1 MLNAVIIDDER
12 HCGSTLHMLLA
23 RHPQRIT
30 VDAVFQ
36 DPAKGL
42 AHLRTHPCDVLF
54 LDIEMPGMNGFQLL
68 EQWGPTATHVIFTT
82 AYDRF
87 AVKAFKV
94 NAIDYLLKPVQEDEL
109 MAALERVEA
118 QRDRT
123 TDAVVP
129 LLEDRIRKLMVE
141 LTAPERDRQRIAFS
155 TVHGLDLVDTSEIVC
170 CQSESNYT
178 RVHLTGER
186 RILVSK
192 TLREVED
199 QLPRDRFLRVHHSFV
214 ANLDHVQKYL
224 RGDGGT
230 LVMNNGM
237 EVKVSRNKKDLLLER
252 LGG

>member
-1 MLNAVIIDDER
+1 MLHAILIDDER
-12 HCGSTLHMLLA
+12 HCCETLGILLA
-23 RHPQRIT
+23 KHPDRVQ

-36 DPAKGL
+36 SPAKAL
-42 AHLRTHPCDVLF
+42 AYLRKNNCDILF

-68 EQWGPTATHVIFTT
+68 EQLGEVQGEVIFTT

-109 MAALERVEA
+109 LAAIDKVEERRNGLGDALPALE
-118 QRDRT
+118 
-123 TDAVVP
+123 
-129 LLEDRIRKLMVE
+129 
-141 LTAPERDRQRIAFS
+141 ERMRRMMMDLQGPARPHARIAFS
-155 TVHGLDLVDTSEIVC
+155 TVQGLDLVDAADIIC

-178 RVHLTGER
+178 RVHLMGDK

-192 TLREVED
+192 TLREVEE
-199 QLPRDRFLRVHHSFV
+199 QLPTDRFLRVHHSYV

-230 LVMNNGM
+230 LVMANGM
-237 EVKVSRNKKDLLLER
+237 EVKVSRNRKEEVLER

>member
-12 HCGSTLHMLLA
+12 HCGSTLQLLLA
-23 RHPQRIT
+23 RHPERIT
-30 VDAVFQ
+30 VQAVFQ
-36 DPAKGL
+36 EPEKGL
-42 AHLRTHPCDVLF
+42 AHLRRHPCDVLF

-68 EQWGPTATHVIFTT
+68 EQWGPVNTQVVFTT

-118 QRDRT
+118 QRNRN
-123 TDAVVP
+123 TDEVLPV
-129 LLEDRIRKLMVE
+129 LEDRIRKLMAE
-141 LTAPERDRQRIAFS
+141 LTVPDRDKQRIAFS
-155 TVHGLDLVDTSEIVC
+155 TVHGLDLVDTAEIIC

-192 TLREVED
+192 TLREVEE
-199 QLPRDRFLRVHHSFV
+199 QLPTKHFLRVHHSFV
-214 ANLDHVQKYL
+214 ANLDHVEKYL

-230 LVMNNGM
+230 LLMNNGM

>member
-1 MLNAVIIDDER
+1 MLSAILIDDER
-12 HCGSTLHMLLA
+12 HCCETLRYLLGK
-23 RHPQRIT
+23 HPDRVH
-30 VDAVFQ
+30 VDAVHQ
-36 DPAKGL
+36 DPVKALTYLKK
-42 AHLRTHPCDVLF
+42 HRSDVLF

-68 EQWGPTATHVIFTT
+68 EKLGGTHGQVIFTT

-109 MAALERVEA
+109 LAALDKVEA
-118 QRDRT
+118 QRGHASEAMPALEERMRLLMRDLQT
-123 TDAVVP
+123 P
-129 LLEDRIRKLMVE
+129 LRKG
-141 LTAPERDRQRIAFS
+141 QRIAFS
-155 TVHGLDLVDTSEIVC
+155 TVHGLDLVEADDIIC

-192 TLREVED
+192 TLREVEE
-199 QLPRDRFLRVHHSFV
+199 QLPADRFLRVHHSYV
-214 ANLDHVQKYL
+214 AHMDHVQKYL

-230 LVMNNGM
+230 LVMDNGM
-237 EVKVSRNKKDLLLER
+237 EVKVSRNRKEVVVER